1 MKSKMC
7 DGMDPSVL
15 ALIGPATAAAARIAA
30 ACSFGEML
38 LSPRMRVSPRWG
50 IHSSTVLSGPLSGLV
65 KWSIEEMVEATLPT
79 APERLPSI
87 PLIPLMRFWIRSCP
101 QLNAPATKVLNL
113 PARVKKKVSKA
124 VSAFAVPVLIFP
136 ARVKKNLSKAVSAL
150 LVQVLMA
157 PKTFKKK
164 VSKEVSALLVQV
176 LILPAIVASHL
187 SNVSSAVFV
196 QVLTASSIRTP

>member
-113 PARVKKKVSKA
+113 PARVKK
-124 VSAFAVPVLIFP
+124 
-136 ARVKKNLSKAVSAL
+136 NLSKAVSAL